1 MSRDLLWENDPTP
14 ESVSRLVNFSDAV
27 VAIAVTLLV
36 LPLVDIEPP
45 TDGETMWNVLSEN
58 SGTLL
63 AFGLSFVITLMYW
76 RRHHRMFD
84 GLVSF
89 TPALLAMNGA
99 WLLLVVFLQFPTE
112 ILGRS
117 TAPGVATLYLLTLSL
132 ITWLG
137 CALLIYLRR
146 TPGLVE
152 PGRLPRSDQ
161 AAWAAVTAAFM
172 LVLAIF
178 GLWAPSAALYGLL
191 GLIPLGWIESY
202 WVHRRPGDAPGHP
215 VDPRT

>member
-1 MSRDLLWENDPTP
+1 MSRDLLWDNDPTP
-14 ESVSRLVNFSDAV
+14 ESVSRVVNFSDAV
-27 VAIAVTLLV
+27 VAIAMTLLV

-45 TDGETMWNVLSEN
+45 EDGHSMWDVLSEN
-58 SGTLL
+58 SGSLL
-63 AFGLSFVITLMYW
+63 AFVLSFVITLMYW
-76 RRHHRMFD
+76 RRHHRLFD

-117 TAPGVATLYLLTLSL
+117 TAPGISSLYLLTLSL

-137 CALLIYLRR
+137 CAMLIYLRR

-152 PGRLPRSDQ
+152 DGRAPKADQ
-161 AAWAAVTAAFM
+161 AGWAALTAAYM
-172 LVLAIF
+172 LALAVV
-178 GLWAPSAALYGLL
+178 GLWAPSAALWGLL
-191 GLIPLGWIESY
+191 GLIPLGWIESL
-202 WVHRRPGDAPGHP
+202 WNRRRAA
-215 VDPRT
+215 RTA